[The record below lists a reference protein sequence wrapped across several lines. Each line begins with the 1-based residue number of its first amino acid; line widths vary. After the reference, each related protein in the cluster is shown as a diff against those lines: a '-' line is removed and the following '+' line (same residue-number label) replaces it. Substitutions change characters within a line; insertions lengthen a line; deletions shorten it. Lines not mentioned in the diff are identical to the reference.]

1 MGKNSNKDKESLKA
15 KLGKAA
21 GEVGAGA
28 EVKEVKKAVE
38 ENTTVDSDAIQ
49 EAIQLEDREEGY
61 NSSAQAEE
69 EDALLREFGF

>member
-1 MGKNSNKDKESLKA
+1 MSKNSNKDKESLKA

-21 GEVGAGA
+21 AEANAGA
-28 EVKEVKKAVE
+28 EAVKE
-38 ENTTVDSDAIQ
+38 NTMVDPDAIQ

-69 EDALLREFGF
+69 EDALLKEFGF

>member
-1 MGKNSNKDKESLKA
+1 MGKNSNKDKKSLKA

-21 GEVGAGA
+21 GAEV
-28 EVKEVKKAVE
+28 VKEVEEAVK
-38 ENTTVDSDAIQ
+38 ENTMVDPDAIQ

>member
-15 KLGKAA
+15 KLGKA
-21 GEVGAGA
+21 GA
-28 EVKEVKKAVE
+28 EVVEEVKEAVK
-38 ENTTVDSDAIQ
+38 ENTIVDSDAIQ

>member
-1 MGKNSNKDKESLKA
+1 MGKNSNKDKKNLKA

-21 GEVGAGA
+21 GA
-28 EVKEVKKAVE
+28 EVKEVEEAVK
-38 ENTTVDSDAIQ
+38 ENTMVDPDAIQ
-49 EAIQLEDREEGY
+49 EAIQLEDKEEGY

>member
-21 GEVGAGA
+21 DAEVVE
-28 EVKEVKKAVE
+28 EVKEAVE
-38 ENTTVDSDAIQ
+38 ENTMVDSDAIQ
-49 EAIQLEDREEGY
+49 EAIQLEDREEEY